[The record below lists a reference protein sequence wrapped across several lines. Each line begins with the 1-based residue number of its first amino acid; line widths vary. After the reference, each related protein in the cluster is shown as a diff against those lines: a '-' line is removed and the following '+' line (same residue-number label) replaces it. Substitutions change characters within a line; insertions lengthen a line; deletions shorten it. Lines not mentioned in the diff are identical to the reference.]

1 MIIGIF
7 GKRNVG
13 KSSLINILAGQEV
26 AIVSAQPGT
35 TTDPVRKR
43 MEVNGLGA
51 CTVID
56 TAGIDDDGI
65 VGKMRVKKTAEI
77 IKQVDA
83 ALLVFT
89 GDGFTAYEDW
99 LAEQFAKYD
108 TPFVI
113 IHNKS
118 DIQKLTPVMQ
128 SELKARYKTDVL
140 ELTCAEQFKTGQL
153 QNENNPARNLIISVL
168 QGLSTAMEKTIL
180 HGLVSPGDHIVL
192 VCPIDSAA
200 PAKRMILPQVM
211 AIRDILNHN
220 AVAHVVQPGQ
230 LKEAI
235 STLLPDSPP
244 KLVVTDSQAFK
255 EVDAVLKDNRWES
268 IPLTSFSI
276 LLARSKGPFEEYING
291 LNAIASIKDNDTVLM
306 LESCSHTA
314 TCEDIGRVKIP
325 RLLQKFTGKRL
336 LFDFVPSL
344 EKLPTDLDG
353 YALAV
358 QCGGCMV
365 THKQLNNRI
374 SEVIEA
380 CVPVT
385 NYGLLLSYL
394 NGIPINGFG
403 VGLGVNLDLVESV

>member
-7 GKRNVG
+7 GKCNVG

-211 AIRDILNHN
+211 AIRDILDHN

-235 STLLPDSPP
+235 STLLPDCPP

-380 CVPVT
+380 GVPVT

-394 NGIPINGFG
+394 NGIPINSF
-403 VGLGVNLDLVESV
+403 GVNLDLVESV

>member
-43 MEVNGLGA
+43 MEINGLGA

-56 TAGIDDDGI
+56 TAGIDDEGI
-65 VGKMRVKKTAEI
+65 VGKMRVEKTEEI
-77 IKQVDA
+77 IKQVDV
-83 ALLVFT
+83 ALLLFI
-89 GDGFTAYEDW
+89 GDEFTAYEKQ
-99 LAEQFAKYD
+99 LAGQFAKYE

-118 DIQKLTPVMQ
+118 DIQNLATSKRN
-128 SELKARYKTDVL
+128 ELKARYNTDVL
-140 ELTCAEQFKTGQL
+140 EFTCAEQFKTWQS
-153 QNENNPARNLIISVL
+153 QNKENKAKDLIIKAL
-168 QGLSTAMEKTIL
+168 QKLGTATEKTIL
-180 HGLVSPGDHIVL
+180 HGLVSPNDHIVL

-211 AIRDILNHN
+211 AIRDVLDHN

-230 LKEAI
+230 LKEVVSAF
-235 STLLPDSPP
+235 LPDRPL
-244 KLVVTDSQAFK
+244 KLVITDSQAFK
-255 EVDAVLKDNRWES
+255 EVAAVLKENGWEN

-276 LLARSKGPFEEYING
+276 LLARSKGPFNEYMKG
-291 LNAIASIKDNDTVLM
+291 LETVALLKDNDKVLM

-325 RLLQKFTGKRL
+325 RLLQKITGKEL
-336 LFDFVPSL
+336 VFDFIPSL
-344 EKLPTDLDG
+344 EKLPENLG
-353 YALAV
+353 EYAFAV

-365 THKQLNNRI
+365 IHKQLNNRI
-374 SEVIEA
+374 KAVIEA
-380 CVPVT
+380 GVPVT
-385 NYGLLLSYL
+385 NYGLLLSHL
-394 NGIPINGFG
+394 NGIP
-403 VGLGVNLDLVESV
+403 VL

>member
-113 IHNKS
+113 IHNKP

-211 AIRDILNHN
+211 AIRDILDHN

-380 CVPVT
+380 GVPVT

-394 NGIPINGFG
+394 NGIPINSF
-403 VGLGVNLDLVESV
+403 GVNLDLVESV

>member
-26 AIVSAQPGT
+26 AIVSSQPGT

-43 MEVNGLGA
+43 MEINGLGA

-56 TAGIDDDGI
+56 TAGIDDEGI
-65 VGKMRVKKTAEI
+65 VGKMRIEKTEEI
-77 IKQVDA
+77 IKQVDV
-83 ALLVFT
+83 ALLLFI
-89 GDGFTAYEDW
+89 GDEFTAYEKQ
-99 LAEQFAKYD
+99 LAGQFAKYD

-118 DIQKLTPVMQ
+118 DIQELAAFKKD
-128 SELKARYKTDVL
+128 ELKARYNVDVL
-140 ELTCAEQFKTGQL
+140 EFTCAEQVKIGKP
-153 QNENNPARNLIISVL
+153 QNEKNRAKDLIINAL
-168 QGLSTAMEKTIL
+168 QKLGTATEKTIL
-180 HGLVSPGDHIVL
+180 HGLVSPDEHIIL

-211 AIRDILNHN
+211 AIRDILDHN
-220 AVAHVVQPGQ
+220 AVAHVVQPSQ
-230 LKEAI
+230 LKEVI
-235 STLLPDSPP
+235 SALLPDRSP

-255 EVDAVLKDNRWES
+255 EVAAVLKENGWENV
-268 IPLTSFSI
+268 PLTSFSI
-276 LLARSKGPFEEYING
+276 LLARSKGPFNEYMKG
-291 LNAIASIKDNDTVLM
+291 LKAVASLRDDDKVLM

-325 RLLQKFTGKRL
+325 KLLQKYTGKEL
-336 LFDFVPSL
+336 DFDFVPSL
-344 EKLPTDLDG
+344 ERLPENLKE
-353 YALAV
+353 YAFAV

-374 SEVIEA
+374 KAVIEA
-380 CVPVT
+380 GVPVT
-385 NYGLLLSYL
+385 NYGLLLSHL
-394 NGIPINGFG
+394 NGIG
-403 VGLGVNLDLVESV
+403 VGVVLE

>member
-168 QGLSTAMEKTIL
+168 QGLSTTMEKTIL
-180 HGLVSPGDHIVL
+180 HGLVSHSDHIVL

-211 AIRDILNHN
+211 AIRDILDHS

-276 LLARSKGPFEEYING
+276 LLARSKGPFEEYIKG

-374 SEVIEA
+374 KAVIEA
-380 CVPVT
+380 GVPVT
-385 NYGLLLSYL
+385 NYGLLLSHL
-394 NGIPINGFG
+394 NGIPING

>member
-65 VGKMRVKKTAEI
+65 VGKMRVEKTEEI
-77 IKQVDA
+77 IKQVDV
-83 ALLVFT
+83 ALLLFIGDEFT
-89 GDGFTAYEDW
+89 VYEEQ
-99 LAEQFAKYD
+99 LAGQFAKYD

-118 DIQKLTPVMQ
+118 DIRNLAASKRD
-128 SELKARYKTDVL
+128 ELKTRYNTDLL
-140 ELTCAEQFKTGQL
+140 ELTCLEQLETRQS
-153 QNENNPARNLIISVL
+153 QNEEDKAKTLIINVL
-168 QGLSTAMEKTIL
+168 QKLGTATEKTIL

-211 AIRDILNHN
+211 AIRDILDHN
-220 AVAHVVQPGQ
+220 AIAHVVQPDQ
-230 LKEAI
+230 LKEVI
-235 STLLPDSPP
+235 SALLPDSPP

-276 LLARSKGPFEEYING
+276 LLARSKGPFNEYMKG
-291 LNAIASIKDNDTVLM
+291 LEAVALLKDNDKVLM

-325 RLLQKFTGKRL
+325 KLLQKYTGKRL
-336 LFDFVPSL
+336 VFDFVPSL
-344 EKLPTDLDG
+344 EKLPESLKE
-353 YALAV
+353 YAFAV

-374 SEVIEA
+374 KAVIEA
-380 CVPVT
+380 GVPVT
-385 NYGLLLSYL
+385 NYGLLLSHL
-394 NGIPINGFG
+394 NGIPING

>member
-26 AIVSAQPGT
+26 AIVSVQPGT

-43 MEVNGLGA
+43 MEISGLGA

-56 TAGIDDDGI
+56 TAGIDDEGI
-65 VGKMRVKKTAEI
+65 VGKMRIEKTEEI
-77 IKQVDA
+77 IKQIDV
-83 ALLVFT
+83 ALLLFI
-89 GDGFTAYEDW
+89 GDEFAAYEKQ
-99 LAEQFAKYD
+99 LAEQFAKYE

-118 DIQKLTPVMQ
+118 DIRNLTA
-128 SELKARYKTDVL
+128 SKREELKAQYNTDVL
-140 ELTCAEQFKTGQL
+140 EITCAGQFKTGQS
-153 QNENNPARNLIISVL
+153 QNVENKAKDLIINAL
-168 QGLSTAMEKTIL
+168 QKLGPATEKTIL
-180 HGLVSPGDHIVL
+180 HGLVSQDDHIVL

-211 AIRDILNHN
+211 AIRDILDHN
-220 AVAHVVQPGQ
+220 AVAHVVQPSR
-230 LKEAI
+230 LKEVI
-235 STLLPDSPP
+235 SALLPYRPP

-255 EVDAVLKDNRWES
+255 EVAVVLNENGWEN

-276 LLARSKGPFEEYING
+276 LLARSKGPFNEYIKG
-291 LNAIASIKDNDTVLM
+291 LEAVALLKDNDKVLM

-325 RLLQKFTGKRL
+325 KLLQKFTGKRL
-336 LFDFVPSL
+336 LFDFIPSL
-344 EKLPTDLDG
+344 EKLPAELG
-353 YALAV
+353 CYALAV

-365 THKQLNNRI
+365 TDKQLNNRVGD
-374 SEVIEA
+374 VIDA
-380 CVPVT
+380 GVSVT

-394 NGIPINGFG
+394 NGIPVSDIMLQN
-403 VGLGVNLDLVESV
+403 NSES